1 MTGQQIINW
10 LRDEAILTLE
20 ENFPPQ
26 GNLFTAG
33 LDSMAV
39 MQLVVAAEES
49 FQTILTP
56 ADLTRENL
64 STPNSLANL
73 ITNKTPKS

>member
-1 MTGQQIINW
+1 
-10 LRDEAILTLE
+10 
-20 ENFPPQ
+20 
-26 GNLFTAG
+26 
-33 LDSMAV
+33 

-73 ITNKTPKS
+73 ITNKTPKT